1 MRIST
6 SAMRRCAAVIVGAA
20 ACAPVP
26 PSFSAAHRSA
36 IVDSVQVMLTSWR
49 DAFNARDFARASSFY
64 SGDPAF
70 RWFENGELKF
80 RSAKELGDSMKA
92 EGPHFQALAMSLIE
106 PEITP
111 VAPGVAEV
119 TSSFA
124 EKITDM
130 AGQSFGLAGAMSMT
144 VVHGDSGWQFLV
156 GHLSVAAPV
165 VDTARKAKGR
175 RT

>member
-1 MRIST
+1 VRVP
-6 SAMRRCAAVIVGAA
+6 ARVVVACAAVLVSAA
-20 ACAPVP
+20 ACAPAA
-26 PSFSAAHRSA
+26 PSFTAARRAA

-49 DAFNARDFARASSFY
+49 DAFNARDFARAASFY
-64 SGDPAF
+64 SNDPGF

-80 RSAKELGDSMKA
+80 RTARELGDTMKA
-92 EGPHFQALAMSLIE
+92 EAPRFQSLAMSLIE

-119 TSSFA
+119 TSDFA
-124 EKITDM
+124 EKVTDM
-130 AGQSFGLAGAMSMT
+130 SGQSFGLAGAMSMT
-144 VVHGDSGWQFLV
+144 VVHGDSGWKFLV

-175 RT
+175 RS

>member
-6 SAMRRCAAVIVGAA
+6 GVVKAGAAVLLGAA
-20 ACAPVP
+20 ACAPAG
-26 PSFSAAHRSA
+26 PSFTAAHRAA

-49 DAFNARDFARASSFY
+49 DAFNGRDFARAASFY
-64 SGDPAF
+64 SDDPGF

-80 RSAKELGDSMKA
+80 RTAKELGDTMKA
-92 EGPHFQALAMSLIE
+92 EAPHFQSLAMSLIE

-119 TSSFA
+119 TSNFT
-124 EKITDM
+124 EKITDVT
-130 AGQSFGLAGAMSMT
+130 GQSFGLAGAMSMT
-144 VVHGDSGWQFLV
+144 VIHGASGWQFLV
-156 GHLSVAAPV
+156 GHLSVVAPV

-175 RT
+175 RS